1 MISLHPVLVLTEP
14 ADPTSDYVIRELNER
29 RVPVVRF
36 DPGAD
41 SVTFSARAAMGHEW
55 RGRLAVNG
63 RALDLGDVRAVYH
76 RRPSPYRA
84 ADHLDAQERAFV
96 IEHARHGL
104 GGVLG
109 ALDCLYVNHPQRN
122 AAAEFK

>member
-1 MISLHPVLVLTEP
+1 MPPESVSGSELGARRNWILTEP
-14 ADPTSDYVIRELNER
+14 ADPTSDYVIRELSER

-41 SVTFSARAAMGHEW
+41 SVTFSARAAIGHEW
-55 RGRLAVNG
+55 RERLAVNG

-84 ADHLDAQERAFV
+84 ADHLDAQGGPSTPSVPGTASTPVR
-96 IEHARHGL
+96 RHP
-104 GGVLG
+104 VT
-109 ALDCLYVNHPQRN
+109 P
-122 AAAEFK
+122 